1 MVIEQALETY
11 GSEHILI
18 AWSGGKDSTLV
29 LWLTLQVCNDLKLP
43 CSRALDIDQADQFP
57 EIEQFRDE
65 IAQRWQVPLII
76 VRNSDILDRVTR
88 IGDPITVSTL
98 NTQNQ
103 AAIKEFGYT
112 DQTFQWIPDS
122 PLCTHLLK
130 NIPVREALTA
140 HNIQAMMTGIRWDEH
155 SSREKETFLSPREKP
170 THMRVHPILHFT
182 EQDIWDTLFGLDI
195 PFNSLYQRG
204 YRSLGTRS
212 GTFHASTIPAWQ
224 QDLTVSIERGGR
236 SEEKERVMEQ
246 LRALGYM

>member
-29 LWLTLQVCNDLKLP
+29 LWLTLQVCSDLKLP
-43 CSRALDIDQADQFP
+43 CPRALDIDQADQFP

-76 VRNSDILDRVTR
+76 VRNADILDRVTR
-88 IGDPITVSTL
+88 IGDQITVGALSS
-98 NTQNQ
+98 QNR
-103 AAIKEFGYT
+103 AAVQEFGYT
-112 DQTFQWIPDS
+112 DPTFQWIPDS
-122 PLCTHLLK
+122 PLCTHLMK
-130 NIPVREALTA
+130 NIPVRNALTEDGV
-140 HNIQAMMTGIRWDEH
+140 QAMMTGIRWDEH
-155 SSREKETFLSPREKP
+155 SSREMETFMSPREHP
-170 THMRVHPILHFT
+170 LHMRVHPILHFT

-195 PFNSLYQRG
+195 QFNSLYQRG

-212 GTFHASTIPAWQ
+212 GSRRLGDAPAWK
-224 QDLTVSIERGGR
+224 QDLTVNTERGGR
-236 SEEKERVMEQ
+236 SEEKERAMEQ